1 MENCKH
7 TESIEALSAGW
18 GLVVFV
24 LWVVCWTGHFRLKG
38 EAARHCASGGCSFD
52 QCRGLNFEN
61 VFMPLRDRTCVLF
74 FAWALADRR
83 FKPKVS

>member
-1 MENCKH
+1 M
-7 TESIEALSAGW
+7 LSADEAHRCFARDRAPGAAQPHLAQSGASAVCILVRGCLRQWHERGW

-24 LWVVCWTGHFRLKG
+24 LWVVCW
-38 EAARHCASGGCSFD
+38 
-52 QCRGLNFEN
+52 
-61 VFMPLRDRTCVLF
+61 TCVLF